1 MSNLGFQSLFHR
13 LSLFHGLQVHRYF
26 IERDGV
32 VHSPD
37 HSAYS
42 VKSDGALKGYDA
54 LIFSVSFE
62 LDYVHLFSML
72 KSSGISVERERRLH
86 GRPIVIAGGVAVTAN
101 REILSS
107 IADIL
112 FLGDME
118 CGLEE
123 MMSTLVE
130 YGFENND
137 TVLENLARING
148 CYTPSLHGLETQE
161 QLPVEKAVVPVIH
174 DPAHTVVLTGNT
186 EFSNMFLI
194 EIGRGCKN
202 SCTFC
207 MTRCVHRPLRS
218 VAQKVVVEKAEMA
231 AYFTKRVGLV
241 APVLTDHADLPGIVR
256 QLNHLNMRVSFSSL
270 RADHF
275 NEDIAGLLRDN
286 GQSTVTFAPE
296 TGSEELRRSVGKQL
310 KDDVLLKAV
319 ATALEYGV
327 HRIRYYFMIGL
338 PGETS
343 HDIEALVKLVL
354 KTTSLFPRRGVQLA
368 LSINPFVPKM
378 GTAMQNERLY
388 SMEYYNAVHSY
399 IRGELNGFKAV
410 QLRFESLKRLYL
422 HYYLSIGD
430 QSIGR
435 LLAQCIDRGSMREF
449 SKAAS
454 EMMGF

>member
-37 HSAYS
+37 YSAYS
-42 VKSDGALKGYDA
+42 AKSGGALKGYDA

-62 LDYVHLFSML
+62 LDYIHLFSML
-72 KSSGISVERERRLH
+72 KSSNISIEKERRLH
-86 GRPIVIAGGVAVTAN
+86 GRPMIIAGGVAVTAN

-130 YGFENND
+130 YEFKNSD
-137 TVLENLARING
+137 TVLENLAHISG
-148 CYTPSLHGLETQE
+148 CYTPSVHGLEAQE
-161 QLPVEKAVVPVIH
+161 RKSVEKAVLPVIH
-174 DPAHTVVLTGNT
+174 DPAHTVVLTANT

-207 MTRCVHRPLRS
+207 MTRCVHSPPRS
-218 VAQKVVVEKAEMA
+218 VEQKVVVGKAEMA
-231 AYFTKRVGLV
+231 ASFTKRVGLV
-241 APVLTDHADLPGIVR
+241 APVLTDHADLSGIVR
-256 QLNHLNMRVSFSSL
+256 QLNHLNMKVSFSSL

-275 NEDIAGLLRDN
+275 NEDIAGLLKDN

-296 TGSEELRRSVGKQL
+296 TGSEELRRSIGKQL

-327 HRIRYYFMIGL
+327 RRIRYYFMIGL

-343 HDIEALVKLVL
+343 HDIEALVKLVR
-354 KTTSLFPRRGVQLA
+354 KTASLFPSRGVQLV

-378 GTAMQNERLY
+378 GTAMQKEHLY

-399 IRGELNGFKAV
+399 IRGELNGLKAV
-410 QLRFESLKRLYL
+410 RLRFESLKRLYL

-435 LLAQCIDRGSMREF
+435 LLAQCINRGSMRDF
-449 SKAAS
+449 SRAAL
-454 EMMGF
+454 EMMG